1 MNCEEVHH
9 FIDTYLDGELDP
21 ARRVELEQHLALCPS
36 CRSLLEERKAF
47 RAFFVAAV
55 SGYKAPP
62 QLEAKILA
70 AVRLPERN
78 TARLLKAP
86 TRAKFSLW
94 RQPWIY
100 ATAVIATT
108 VFLASKI
115 LFPDGEKEFSS
126 QAVFRHSSSLSTLH
140 FVDVASPNPAVVK
153 PWLTAR
159 LDFAPPLVGSPAS
172 GYSLVGG
179 RVDVIQ
185 NRSVAALI
193 YKHDQD
199 VVSLFCWPPDKEHL
213 STSERSIEGY
223 RVATWSNAQCNYVLV
238 SKLSDQAMHDFTDS
252 FRVRIQSGAYF

>member
-1 MNCEEVHH
+1 MKCEEAHH
-9 FIDTYLDGELDP
+9 FIDAYLDGELDS
-21 ARRVELEQHLALCPS
+21 ARRVELEEHLAGCPS
-36 CRSLLEERKAF
+36 CRSLLEERQAF

-55 SGYKAPP
+55 QEYKAPP

-70 AVRLPERN
+70 AMRRV
-78 TARLLKAP
+78 P
-86 TRAKFSLW
+86 TKEKFSFW

-100 ATAVIATT
+100 ATAV
-108 VFLASKI
+108 VVMSVCLALKI
-115 LFPDGEKEFSS
+115 LFPDAEKEFSR
-126 QAVFRHSSSLSTLH
+126 QAVLRHSSSLSSLH
-140 FVDVASPNPAVVK
+140 FVDVASPNPVVVK

-179 RVDVIQ
+179 RVDVIE
-185 NRSVAALI
+185 NRSVATLV

-199 VVSLFCWPPDKEHL
+199 VVSLFCWPPDKERL
-213 STSERSIEGY
+213 STSERSMDGY

-238 SKLSDQAMHDFTDS
+238 SKLSDRAMHDFMDS

>member
-21 ARRVELEQHLALCPS
+21 ARRVELEQHFALCPS
-36 CRSLLEERKAF
+36 CRSLLEERQAF
-47 RAFFVAAV
+47 RAFFVAAAHE
-55 SGYKAPP
+55 YKAPP
-62 QLEAKILA
+62 QLEAKVLA
-70 AVRLPERN
+70 AMRRVQTKE
-78 TARLLKAP
+78 
-86 TRAKFSLW
+86 KFSFW

-100 ATAVIATT
+100 ATAVLVTS
-108 VFLASKI
+108 VCLALKI
-115 LFPDGEKEFSS
+115 LFPDAEKEFSRE
-126 QAVFRHSSSLSTLH
+126 AVLRHARSLSTLH
-140 FVDVASPNPAVVK
+140 FVDVASASPAVVK

-179 RVDVIQ
+179 RVDVIE
-185 NRSVAALI
+185 NRSVATLV

-213 STSERSIEGY
+213 SPSERAIDGY
-223 RVATWSNAQCNYVLV
+223 RVSTWSNAQCNYVLV
-238 SKLSDQAMHDFTDS
+238 SQLSNRAMHDFMDS